1 MVFPSFTKAP
11 VLPLSKNFQAALLM
25 TLSTGAFVLNDAMT
39 KLASQTLNMGEVMA
53 VRGVF
58 ATTMIWLLCW
68 KMGVL
73 RLSASLLSPIVMLR
87 TAMDAAATVT
97 YLLALQQMPL
107 NNVVAIFQTLPLVIT
122 MGAALFFGEEV
133 GWRRWLAITVGFC
146 GVLLIIRPGFEGF
159 NVFALLVLASVAF
172 CAVRDSATRYL
183 PKGISTL
190 EVSAVTASANLLL
203 GIALIVPLG
212 GWQPVDMRELT
223 ILFSAAVT
231 VIAAYL
237 MIIPAMRMAEI
248 SFVASFRYVALLW
261 SGIAAW
267 FIFAEIPDS
276 LTLAGAVLIAG
287 SGIYTL
293 YRERIKGRQRA
304 ALARTAQG

>member
-1 MVFPSFTKAP
+1 M
-11 VLPLSKNFQAALLM
+11 PLSSNFQAALLM
-25 TLSTGAFVLNDAMT
+25 SLSTGAFVLNDAMT
-39 KLASQTLNMGEVMA
+39 KLASQTLNMGEVML

-58 ATTMIWLLCW
+58 ATTMLWLLCW

-73 RLSASLLSPIVMLR
+73 RLSASLLSPTVLLR

-133 GWRRWLAITVGFC
+133 GWRRWLAIAVGFC

-159 NVFALLVLASVAF
+159 NAYALLVLASVGF

-183 PKGISTL
+183 PKDISTL
-190 EVSAVTASANLLL
+190 EVSALTATANLLL
-203 GIALIVPLG
+203 GMLLVVPLG
-212 GWQPVDMRELT
+212 GWQPVDLREVT
-223 ILFSAAVT
+223 ILFFAALT

-267 FIFAEIPDS
+267 YIFSEVPDAA
-276 LTLAGAVLIAG
+276 TLAGSLLIAG
-287 SGIYTL
+287 SGVYTL
-293 YRERIKGRQRA
+293 YRERIRGRQRA
-304 ALARTAQG
+304 ALASTPQG

>member
-1 MVFPSFTKAP
+1 MSSN
-11 VLPLSKNFQAALLM
+11 LRAALLM

-39 KLASQTLNMGEVMA
+39 KLASQSLNMGEVMA

-58 ATTMIWLLCW
+58 ATAMLWALCW
-68 KMGVL
+68 HMRVL
-73 RLSASLLSPIVMLR
+73 RLSAALLSPIVLLR

-122 MGAALFFGEEV
+122 LGAALFFAEAV
-133 GWRRWLAITVGFC
+133 GWRRWLAIAAGFC
-146 GVLLIIRPGFEGF
+146 GVLLIIRPGFAGF
-159 NVFALLVLASVAF
+159 NAFSLLVLASVAF

-183 PKGISTL
+183 PIGISTL
-190 EVSAVTASANLLL
+190 EVSAVTASANLVL
-203 GIALIVPLG
+203 GFALIVPLG
-212 GWQPVDMRELT
+212 GWKPVGGHELA
-223 ILFSAAVT
+223 ILFGAALA

-248 SFVASFRYVALLW
+248 SFVASFRYAALLW

-267 FIFAEIPDS
+267 FIFAEVPDTA
-276 LTLAGAVLIAG
+276 TLAGAALIAA
-287 SGIYTL
+287 SGVYTL
-293 YRERIKGRQRA
+293 YRERKRGIKRD
-304 ALARTAQG
+304 LA